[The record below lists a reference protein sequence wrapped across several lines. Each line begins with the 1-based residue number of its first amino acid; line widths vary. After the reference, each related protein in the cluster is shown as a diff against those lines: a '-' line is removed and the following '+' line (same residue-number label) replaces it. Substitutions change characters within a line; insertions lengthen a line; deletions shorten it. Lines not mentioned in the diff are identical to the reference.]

1 MGKKISVDS
10 STLINKVYELI
21 EAKKIFDLSYSK
33 LEILIQPTSYVHS
46 VIKFFGGIIKVLI
59 HDTSMK
65 IPIFKLTYN
74 HLGQAPNRFK
84 MAQISA
90 RSVLHVMGDK

>member
-1 MGKKISVDS
+1 MFWPHLGQVNLYEIEEFSKID
-10 STLINKVYELI
+10 
-21 EAKKIFDLSYSK
+21 
-33 LEILIQPTSYVHS
+33 
-46 VIKFFGGIIKVLI
+46 
-59 HDTSMK
+59 MK

-90 RSVLHVMGDK
+90 RSVLHVMRDK